1 MKLLAALLLTAQL
14 LIVPVIQ
21 VEAAEKRPL
30 IIFFSLTGNTNAIAA
45 ETARLTGGD
54 LFRIVQAKPY
64 PSDYNATTEFAKKEQ
79 ADNARPEMKVLKA
92 PRLAEYD
99 TVIFASPNWWSS
111 LPMPVMTFLDANDLS
126 GKKVFQIISHGG
138 YGPGDCMATLC
149 KAAPKAS
156 FAEPFVTE
164 GKKME
169 GLSEWLK
176 KNGLIK

>member
-64 PSDYNATTEFAKKEQ
+64 PMLLLYGW
-79 ADNARPEMKVLKA
+79 
-92 PRLAEYD
+92 
-99 TVIFASPNWWSS
+99 SPGFH
-111 LPMPVMTFLDANDLS
+111 LYYIL
-126 GKKVFQIISHGG
+126 
-138 YGPGDCMATLC
+138 
-149 KAAPKAS
+149 
-156 FAEPFVTE
+156 
-164 GKKME
+164 
-169 GLSEWLK
+169 
-176 KNGLIK
+176 